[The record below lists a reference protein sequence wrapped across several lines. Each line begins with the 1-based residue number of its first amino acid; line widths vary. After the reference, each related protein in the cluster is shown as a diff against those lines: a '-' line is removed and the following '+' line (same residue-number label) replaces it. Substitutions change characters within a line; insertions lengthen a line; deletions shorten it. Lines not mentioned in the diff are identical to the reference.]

1 MRPVLFMRQSSC
13 GNLASSTILEELR
26 QSRFMLG
33 MVILLLMLVIVKRQV
48 QFVVRFGLD
57 EALSRAGHFH
67 GCRVLQ
73 FL

>member
-1 MRPVLFMRQSSC
+1 
-13 GNLASSTILEELR
+13 
-26 QSRFMLG
+26 MLG